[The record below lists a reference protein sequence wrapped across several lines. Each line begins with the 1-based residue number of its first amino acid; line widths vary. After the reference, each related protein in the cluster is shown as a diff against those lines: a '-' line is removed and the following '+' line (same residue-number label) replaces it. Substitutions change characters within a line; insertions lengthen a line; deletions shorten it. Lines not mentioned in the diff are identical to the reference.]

1 MTLTS
6 EAVTSKGG
14 SPKSTALRATKKPSL
29 KRRSPEEKLEIVQR
43 ALNKDKTGETIANIA
58 KDFQT
63 SESIVYLLLKRHR
76 ERAPLDQKGGR
87 RSSVVIASPPRDK
100 AEEEAAHYAALF
112 DRSNTS
118 FSAEAPEVG
127 DTSLELEV
135 VYLRKRVKQLL
146 QVVRM
151 LLDD

>member
-6 EAVTSKGG
+6 ETVTSKGG
-14 SPKSTALRATKKPSL
+14 SSKSAVPRATKRPSL

-43 ALNKDKTGETIANIA
+43 ALNRDKTGETIANIA

-87 RSSVVIASPPRDK
+87 RSSVVAPPPRDK

-112 DRSNTS
+112 DRSSSS
-118 FSAEAPEVG
+118 FSAEAPETEG
-127 DTSLELEV
+127 TPLELEV